1 MAKQD
6 VISNGPS
13 GRALKFLNN
22 KNNLADLYLKKR
34 LAQFDRE
41 KTFSVSH
48 MDRDKFDTVDVLK
61 QIHQCD
67 SDLLPASQR
76 YLDKDRHRESIVKYK
91 LQKQQSKYGHPKT
104 APSSMSK
111 NSEKQNEESTQS
123 QVSSKSPRL
132 QDKPKTPRTQK
143 GPEKQGEKSCFT
155 LPQLERRQSIY
166 LQVASFARN
175 PDERSVDSESGNDS
189 DQESPR
195 EKPRRMSSR
204 RKSFMAWIEG
214 NRNANGSLLPDC
226 IREARV
232 GKQERRRVSFFNW
245 LDKRNNT
252 KLDLIDE
259 SADNLNTIFEKDEQS
274 VPTSATG
281 TGNLTSR
288 TGHLTSRV
296 GRFKAVSNNV
306 IGSLFYMKRKPLDVR
321 LSDFYE
327 RLEELKLEQEK
338 YYTGPSWEEQ
348 RRKWMLFTK

>member
-76 YLDKDRHRESIVKYK
+76 QHSAKSGICLAINE
-91 LQKQQSKYGHPKT
+91 Q
-104 APSSMSK
+104 
-111 NSEKQNEESTQS
+111 EK
-123 QVSSKSPRL
+123 
-132 QDKPKTPRTQK
+132 K

-288 TGHLTSRV
+288 TGNLTSRV

-348 RRKWMLFTK
+348 RRKWMLFTKGTKAALALSSDEEDEN